1 MFRGAA
7 QVVCPWPRARRLKHR
22 ARFDRETVVDLLS
35 RPVELVEV
43 DPRTLVANQTWVL
56 LQHARYYTTGRW
68 ERTDLTSADQ
78 HQEVNQFPVVM
89 PNDGG
94 QRVIVAGHHRATAAL
109 VEGRPL
115 LVRTAAR
122 TARAAVSPLVFWDPQ
137 VVTPD
142 ERDQLDTL
150 MSGTTV
156 DVPDL
161 ESARQLLVAAGADE
175 AQAAAAVDRARRRVG
190 R

>member
-1 MFRGAA
+1 
-7 QVVCPWPRARRLKHR
+7 LKHQ
-22 ARFDRETVVDLLS
+22 APFDRDAVIGLLS
-35 RPVELVEV
+35 RSVDLIEV
-43 DPRTLVANQTWVL
+43 DPRTLFANQTWVL
-56 LQHARYYTTGRW
+56 LQHARYYTTGEW
-68 ERTDLTSADQ
+68 ERTGLTSADQ

-89 PNDGG
+89 PNHGG

-122 TARAAVSPLVFWDPQ
+122 TTRAAVSPLVFWNPEMIA
-137 VVTPD
+137 PD
-142 ERDQLDTL
+142 ERDQLDAL

-161 ESARQLLVAAGADE
+161 ESARQLLVAAGADQGH
-175 AQAAAAVDRARRRVG
+175 ANAAADRARRRV
-190 R
+190 RHPESR